1 MFYCMAL
8 RPLSIYFTYHKV
20 SIVYPP
26 FREEFYQIVVAAVRL
41 PLQRETRSRLTSI
54 SVSIHLSRMG
64 ATGDTDVIVS
74 KVETWRAN
82 WQRKATVDPVW
93 EVRPML
99 STQGT
104 SPWPCAGQKEEQDL
118 LLYYSQPRSDWCA
131 NERSISYWI

>member
-1 MFYCMAL
+1 MAL
-8 RPLSIYFTYHKV
+8 WSISIYFIYPKV
-20 SIVYPP
+20 CIEDPLV
-26 FREEFYQIVVAAVRL
+26 RDEFYLAVIAAVRL

-64 ATGDTDVIVS
+64 ATGDTDVRVS

-82 WQRKATVDPVW
+82 RQRKATVNPVC
-93 EVRPML
+93 EVRPTL

-104 SPWPCAGQKEEQDL
+104 SPWPCAGQREEHDL
-118 LLYYSQPRSDWCA
+118 LLYHSRPRSDSCA